1 MKLISLL
8 GVIAT
13 IASGYSLENSE
24 IEEEKIAE
32 IATDIFVEQQ
42 GNRLVFKKISEDKV
56 EITSELLNSDFSY
69 APYILF
75 TYKDD
80 IWFAEQ
86 TDSLEYFKR
95 MLRFKESENSLRC
108 GIIGADRINAST
120 DRVEVFYDILHQT
133 KLIELVCK

>member
-8 GVIAT
+8 GMIAT

-42 GNRLVFKKISEDKV
+42 GDCLVFKKISVDKL

-86 TDSLEYFKR
+86 TNSLEYFKR

-120 DRVEVFYDILHQT
+120 DRFEVFYDILHQT